1 MVQGSGNG
9 SLDRGD
15 AAAAVQAQRL
25 PLGKR
30 LLRSPVF
37 QAMGATLIESILRF
51 TWKTNRD
58 AGSTDHTDLL
68 DGHWPVIFALWHGQH
83 LLIPYAAPREHRF
96 VSLVSRSLDA
106 EINARVIERVGHAVI
121 RGSGG
126 RDAGSGTSARKGSVS
141 AVIAMRNA
149 LRKGTNVVM
158 IADISKGAP
167 RQAGEGIVALAR
179 LSGRPVV
186 PMALATSRHRVIEKS
201 WDRTTINLPFGKRAL
216 RLAPPVFVSPD
227 ADETELAEA
236 RARITAE
243 LNRITSEAYQ
253 AVGKSA

>member
-1 MVQGSGNG
+1 MMHGSGDSG
-9 SLDRGD
+9 LGGGTGAD
-15 AAAAVQAQRL
+15 VHPPRL

-30 LLRSPVF
+30 LLRSPTF
-37 QAMGATLIESILRF
+37 QTIGAALIESILRF
-51 TWKTNRD
+51 TWKTNKD
-58 AGSTDHTDLL
+58 AGSTDHASLL
-68 DGHWPVIFALWHGQH
+68 DGNWPVIFALWHGQH

-126 RDAGSGTSARKGSVS
+126 RDPGAGTSARKGSVS

-167 RQAGEGIVALAR
+167 REAGEGIVTLAR

-201 WDRTTINLPFGKRAL
+201 WDRTTVNLPFGKRAL
-216 RLAPPVFVSPD
+216 RLAPPVFVSRD
-227 ADETELAEA
+227 ADETEMAAA
-236 RARITAE
+236 RARITEE
-243 LNRITSEAYQ
+243 LNRITQEAYQ
-253 AVGKSA
+253 AVGRPV